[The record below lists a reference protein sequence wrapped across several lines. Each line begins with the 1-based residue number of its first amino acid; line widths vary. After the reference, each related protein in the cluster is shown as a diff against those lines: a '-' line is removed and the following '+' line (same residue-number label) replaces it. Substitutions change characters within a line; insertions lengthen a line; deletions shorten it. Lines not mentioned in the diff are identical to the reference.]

1 MAVTKKNAVQK
12 AKKGA
17 RIRQVAAI
25 PFRVEDGRLEIML
38 VTSRQ
43 TQRFIL
49 PKGWPMKGKSGRKAA
64 AIEAEQEAGV
74 IGEPLKKAAGA
85 YSYWKRLAT
94 SFVRVD
100 VTVYLL
106 KVIDEKR
113 DWRESRSRERAWLK
127 PEQAASLIDEPD
139 LATLVRGLT
148 IPEPEHDKP
157 RPAPG

>member
-1 MAVTKKNAVQK
+1 MRIAVTGGSGKL
-12 AKKGA
+12 
-17 RIRQVAAI
+17 
-25 PFRVEDGRLEIML
+25 GRTVVREL
-38 VTSRQ
+38 
-43 TQRFIL
+43 
-49 PKGWPMKGKSGRKAA
+49 RKAGDVVVSLDA
-64 AIEAEQEAGV
+64 T
-74 IGEPLKKAAGA
+74 GERGPG
-85 YSYWKRLAT
+85 
-94 SFVRVD
+94 FVRVD